1 MFVLH
6 WQAILRQLGQ
16 LGHGGVMIDEGD
28 IELHQQLQNLYKST
42 RAAKVN
48 SWQQVLF
55 TRDPIEWFSESNELF
70 YITSA
75 VTFKELFV
83 AQHFQRDIVRGLDG
97 FISTSKKQM
106 EIARKLAEDCC
117 KYGIEN
123 QDSRL
128 PCKGCLG
135 FWYLSC
141 ANGRSSKQCLGILV
155 IGKVVGEVFSGKVL
169 GGGGEGAAVAT
180 SSPFPPASV
189 SGCNLPQINA
199 PNKHHKVCYFLAR
212 SPLDG
217 TSCQICSL
225 HGTVGY
231 LVSEPL
237 RAIIKGAPLED
248 ARHLTHRY
256 DRMRQEFEIQAA
268 EVIRRQSKSRDTSAE
283 SALKLKSAEKKLT
296 ELKSSML
303 ALGREATA
311 AMSSVEDQQQE
322 TTFQKLLTMVDAE
335 RSYHQN
341 VIAILE
347 KLHSEMILEEQM
359 EDSSLPPE
367 IPPRDYNIPSPN
379 NDIVSDRSNGQDDE
393 NKSESYFIAKVIHSF
408 DAQADG
414 ELGLELDD
422 YVVVRQ
428 VASNGW
434 SEGECNGKAGWF
446 PSAYVERET
455 KFQQPNYLEMI
466 LHHNF

>member
-1 MFVLH
+1 MDAIKKQASKLREQVARQQ
-6 WQAILRQLGQ
+6 QAILRQLGQ

-28 IELHQQLQNLYKST
+28 VELHQQLQNLYKST
-42 RAAKVN
+42 RAAK
-48 SWQQVLF
+48 
-55 TRDPIEWFSESNELF
+55 
-70 YITSA
+70 
-75 VTFKELFV
+75 
-83 AQHFQRDIVRGLDG
+83 HFQRDIVRGLDG

-123 QDSRL
+123 QDSASPLARVASDF
-128 PCKGCLG
+128 GT
-135 FWYLSC
+135 SH
-141 ANGRSSKQCLGILV
+141 ASMEDHRETMLGIL
-155 IGKVVGEVFSGKVL
+155 
-169 GGGGEGAAVAT
+169 
-180 SSPFPPASV
+180 
-189 SGCNLPQINA
+189 
-199 PNKHHKVCYFLAR
+199 
-212 SPLDG
+212 
-217 TSCQICSL
+217 
-225 HGTVGY
+225 GY
-231 LVSEPL
+231 QVSEPL
-237 RAIIKGAPLED
+237 CVLISGAPLED

-283 SALKLKSAEKKLT
+283 NALKLKNAEKKLT

-311 AMSSVEDQQQE
+311 AMLSVEDQQQE
-322 TTFQKLLTMVDAE
+322 TTFQKLFTTVDAE

-359 EDSSLPPE
+359 EDSSLQSE
-367 IPPRDYNIPSPN
+367 IPQRDKIPSPN
-379 NDIVSDRSNGQDDE
+379 NEIVSNRSNGHDDE
-393 NKSESYFIAKVIHSF
+393 NKRDIYFIAKVIHSF

-414 ELGLELDD
+414 ELSLEVDD
-422 YVVVRQ
+422 YVIVRQ

-446 PSAYVERET
+446 PSAYVVKRSKVPTNKLSGEHSS
-455 KFQQPNYLEMI
+455 P
-466 LHHNF
+466 

>member
-1 MFVLH
+1 MEAIKKQASKLREQVAKQQ
-6 WQAILRQLGQ
+6 QAILRQLGQ

-42 RAAKVN
+42 RAAK
-48 SWQQVLF
+48 
-55 TRDPIEWFSESNELF
+55 
-70 YITSA
+70 
-75 VTFKELFV
+75 
-83 AQHFQRDIVRGLDG
+83 HFQRDIVRGLDG

-123 QDSRL
+123 QDS
-128 PCKGCLG
+128 
-135 FWYLSC
+135 
-141 ANGRSSKQCLGILV
+141 A
-155 IGKVVGEVFSGKVL
+155 
-169 GGGGEGAAVAT
+169 
-180 SSPFPPASV
+180 SP
-189 SGCNLPQINA
+189 
-199 PNKHHKVCYFLAR
+199 LAR
-212 SPLDG
+212 VASDFG
-217 TSCQICSL
+217 TSHASMEDHRETML
-225 HGTVGY
+225 GNLGY
-231 LVSEPL
+231 QGLEPL
-237 RAIIKGAPLED
+237 HAIIKGAPLED

-347 KLHSEMILEEQM
+347 KLHSEMILEEQI

-367 IPPRDYNIPSPN
+367 IPSRDYNIPSPN

-446 PSAYVERET
+446 PSAYVEKRDKVPTT
-455 KFQQPNYLEMI
+455 KLSGDDSSP
-466 LHHNF
+466 